1 MSLSCLTLCDPVD
14 YRILGFPVLHYLPE
28 YSQTHVHWVGDVI
41 QPSHSLSSPFPAFN
55 LSQHQ
60 GLFQWICA
68 LPQVAKVLE
77 LQLTLIFQWI
87 FRVDFLWDWLV
98 WSLCCPRDSQE
109 LFPTPQLENINSLAP
124 SLLYGPT
131 LTSVYDYWKNQS
143 FNYTNLCWKSNVFAF

>member
-1 MSLSCLTLCDPVD
+1 MDSSMQGLPV
-14 YRILGFPVLHYLPE
+14 HHHLP
-28 YSQTHVHWVGDVI
+28 QFTQAHVHWGGDAI
-41 QPSHSLSSPFPAFN
+41 QLSRPLSSPFPAFN

-131 LTSVYDYWKNQS
+131 LTSVYDYWKNHS